1 MKGIGVEPGEFIY
14 GKDYMELALL
24 TSANYDSRYIIYNNL
39 TNLVEG
45 YTKITVDL
53 DVMSW
58 TSSNL
63 SVMPKFVF
71 RC

>member
-1 MKGIGVEPGEFIY
+1 
-14 GKDYMELALL
+14 MELALL